1 MLPIFKIV
9 VTFKQTNEY
18 KREGGGEKRY
28 MWQKMN
34 AILRFEN

>member
-18 KREGGGEKRY
+18 KREGGRKDICGR
-28 MWQKMN
+28 
-34 AILRFEN
+34 R